1 MIRTAFGGS
10 SIAQSLI
17 LEDPSPIM
25 PIDYQPPAPVP
36 ALTVK
41 QKKKRKVNRKAAR
54 KARKKNR

>member
-1 MIRTAFGGS
+1 MMRTAFGGS

-17 LEDPSPIM
+17 LEDPPYFTSS
-25 PIDYQPPAPVP
+25 DYKPPAP